1 MESLAALYKN
11 HIVTLQERTRDALE
25 RFKLDALLIHSGELV
40 NVFLDDHPYPFKV
53 NPQFKAWVPVTQ
65 VPNCWLLVDGVNKPK
80 LWFYLPVDYW
90 HNVEPLPTS
99 FWTEEIEII
108 ALPKADG
115 IGSQL
120 PAARGNIGYI
130 GPVPERALQLDIAA
144 SNINPKGVIDYLHYY
159 RAYKTDYELACMREA
174 QKMAVNGHR
183 AAEEAFRSG
192 MSEFDINLAYL
203 TATGH
208 RDTDVPY
215 SNIVALNEHAS
226 VLHYTRLDHQA
237 PSEIRSFLLDAG
249 AEYNGYA
256 ADLTRTWSAKSDNDY
271 AHLVKDVNDEQ
282 LALIATMKAGTSYV
296 DYHIQFHQRI
306 AKLLRKHQI
315 ITDMSEEAM
324 VENDLTGPFMPH
336 GIGHPLGLQVHDVAG
351 FMQDDS
357 GTHLAAPSKYPY
369 LRCTRVLQP
378 GMVLTIEPG
387 IYFIESLLAPW
398 REGQFSKHFNWQKI
412 EALKPFGGIRIEDNV
427 VVHENNIEKHDTG
440 FKTGVMDSWLI
451 PAAPVIVVEEIKK
464 SRFITLLAHTDG
476 VEAAKAFVESVKT
489 EHPDARHHCVA
500 WVAGAPNDSQQLG
513 FSDDGEPAG
522 TAGKPMLA
530 QLMGSGIGEITAV
543 VVRYYGGILLG
554 TGGLVKAY
562 GGGVNQA
569 LRQLT
574 TQRKTPLTE
583 YTLQCEYGQLAGIEA
598 LLGQFDGKVVASDYQ
613 AFVRLRVALP
623 YAKVDE
629 FSAKLADFSRGSL
642 QLSAIEE

>member
-1 MESLAALYKN
+1 M
-11 HIVTLQERTRDALE
+11 
-25 RFKLDALLIHSGELV
+25 
-40 NVFLDDHPYPFKV
+40 
-53 NPQFKAWVPVTQ
+53 
-65 VPNCWLLVDGVNKPK
+65 
-80 LWFYLPVDYW
+80 
-90 HNVEPLPTS
+90 
-99 FWTEEIEII
+99 
-108 ALPKADG
+108 
-115 IGSQL
+115 
-120 PAARGNIGYI
+120 
-130 GPVPERALQLDIAA
+130 
-144 SNINPKGVIDYLHYY
+144 
-159 RAYKTDYELACMREA
+159 
-174 QKMAVNGHR
+174 
-183 AAEEAFRSG
+183 
-192 MSEFDINLAYL
+192 
-203 TATGH
+203 
-208 RDTDVPY
+208 
-215 SNIVALNEHAS
+215 
-226 VLHYTRLDHQA
+226 
-237 PSEIRSFLLDAG
+237 
-249 AEYNGYA
+249 
-256 ADLTRTWSAKSDNDY
+256 
-271 AHLVKDVNDEQ
+271 KDVNDEQ
-282 LALIATMKAGTSYV
+282 LALIATMKAGVSYV

-357 GTHLAAPSKYPY
+357 GTHLAAPAKYPY
-369 LRCTRVLQP
+369 LRCTRILQP

-427 VVHENNIEKHDTG
+427 VIHENNVENMTRSE
-440 FKTGVMDSWLI
+440 TGVMESWLI
-451 PAAPVIVVEEIKK
+451 PAAPVTVVEEIKK
-464 SRFITLLAHTDG
+464 SRFITMLAHTDG
-476 VEAAKAFVESVKT
+476 VEAAKAFVESVRA

-500 WVAGAPNDSQQLG
+500 WVAGAPDDSQQLG

-530 QLMGSGIGEITAV
+530 QLMGSGVGEITAV

-583 YTLQCEYGQLAGIEA
+583 YTLQCEYHQLTGIEA
-598 LLGQFDGKVVASDYQ
+598 LLGQCDGKIINSDYQ
-613 AFVRLRVALP
+613 AFVLLRVALP
-623 YAKVDE
+623 AAKVAE

-642 QLSAIEE
+642 QLLAIEE

>member
-1 MESLAALYKN
+1 MESLASLYKN
-11 HIVTLQERTRDALE
+11 HIATLQERTRDALA
-25 RFKLDALLIHSGELV
+25 RFKLDALLIHSGELF

-99 FWTEEIEII
+99 FWTEDVEVI

-115 IGSQL
+115 IGSLL

-130 GPVPERALQLDIAA
+130 GPVPERALQLGIEA

-159 RAYKTDYELACMREA
+159 RSFKTEYELACMREA

-192 MSEFDINLAYL
+192 MSEFDINIAYL

-215 SNIVALNEHAS
+215 SNIVALNEHAA
-226 VLHYTRLDHQA
+226 VLHYTKLDHQA
-237 PSEIRSFLLDAG
+237 PEEMRSFLLDAG

-271 AHLVKDVNDEQ
+271 AQLVKDVNDEQ
-282 LALIATMKAGTSYV
+282 LALIATMKAGVSYV

-357 GTHLAAPSKYPY
+357 GTHLAAPAKYPY
-369 LRCTRVLQP
+369 LRCTRILQP

-412 EALKPFGGIRIEDNV
+412 EAQKPLRHSYRRQRGDPRKQRG
-427 VVHENNIEKHDTG
+427 KHDPG
-440 FKTGVMDSWLI
+440 SETGVMESWLI
-451 PAAPVIVVEEIKK
+451 PAAPVTVVEEIKK
-464 SRFITLLAHTDG
+464 SRFITMLAHTDG
-476 VEAAKAFVESVKT
+476 VEAAKAFVESVRA

-500 WVAGAPNDSQQLG
+500 WVAGAPDDSQQLG

-530 QLMGSGIGEITAV
+530 QLMGSGVGEITAV

-583 YTLQCEYGQLAGIEA
+583 YTLQCEYSQLTGIEA
-598 LLGQFDGKVVASDYQ
+598 LLGQCDGKIINSDYQ
-613 AFVRLRVALP
+613 AFVLLRVALP
-623 YAKVDE
+623 AAKVAE

-642 QLSAIEE
+642 QLLAIEE